1 MRASVATLF
10 AAALLLGIGPIQARS
25 IPDPR
30 QRPAPGN
37 EAPQLPISKAGYS
50 PATNWQL
57 QCVGC
62 HLQGGEGSRR
72 GDTPKMKDFVG
83 NFLKVEGG
91 REFLVRVPGA
101 AQSALS
107 DTQLAELLNW
117 LLREDGMAG
126 RSMPAQYRP
135 YTGEEISAI
144 RRNTILNLPGTRA
157 GLIEQMRAQGIV
169 INDGMDSGD

>member
-1 MRASVATLF
+1 MHRVSLLQATLL
-10 AAALLLGIGPIQARS
+10 AAALLSGQMQARS

-30 QRPAPGN
+30 QRPAPGD
-37 EAPQLPISKAGYS
+37 EAPYIQISKAGYS

-62 HLQGGEGSRR
+62 HLPNGEGSRR
-72 GDTPKMKDFVG
+72 GDTPRMKDFIG

-107 DTQLAELLNW
+107 DQQLADLLNW

-126 RSMPAQYRP
+126 RSMPTQHLP
-135 YTGEEISAI
+135 YTSEEIAAI
-144 RRNTILNLPGTRA
+144 RRKTILNLPHTRT
-157 GLIEQMRAQGIV
+157 GLIEQMRLLGIE
-169 INDGMDSGD
+169 INDGM